1 MCGVIN
7 TCTVGHECC
16 GDAPVPVSMVGSDG
30 LGQNVI
36 HRSME
41 AFGLAVCLG
50 VVRGSTDA
58 MDVHFT

>member
-1 MCGVIN
+1 MLRR
-7 TCTVGHECC
+7 CTR
-16 GDAPVPVSMVGSDG
+16 PVSMVGSDG